1 MIHRPSSSA
10 ISHKLSFIPLII
22 TLIPQKAFP
31 HTRPFPSP
39 PIQIARYPASSL
51 PLPSSTP
58 FPSPHT
64 LPSPGSALACSTSL
78 AVPRRPPPFPFHQGL
93 QLSSSPVSVSHALAI
108 HARTCTQALERLSNG
123 CQAPVSHRAKF
134 LPDVKIYDP
143 QTRQRRDEPQ
153 NARIRDSAN
162 TCLSHFLSFFLF
174 FVSLFLALFSLLS
187 LHLSPY
193 FFFVKFPF
201 LCFRTACFSLCAL
214 VLSGV
219 GSPLARTTFP
229 CLFFSGLRVFVRFP
243 YTFLRQNFCSSHW
256 RPVF

>member
-1 MIHRPSSSA
+1 MIHRPSSST

-108 HARTCTQALERLSNG
+108 HARTCTHG

-174 FVSLFLALFSLLS
+174 FVSLFLALFFLLS
-187 LHLSPY
+187 LY
-193 FFFVKFPF
+193 F
-201 LCFRTACFSLCAL
+201 
-214 VLSGV
+214 
-219 GSPLARTTFP
+219 
-229 CLFFSGLRVFVRFP
+229 LF
-243 YTFLRQNFCSSHW
+243 C
-256 RPVF
+256 